1 MASSEGTTYHVSV
14 DFEAFKQIYLAQN
27 GKYLHKTGISCL
39 VIGAVLTCVAIWM
52 LVSSPSL
59 ETLGMVVL
67 FLAIT
72 IYGGV
77 QATHPFTF
85 FQTRK
90 GEAYTYFASH
100 GAEVTAGEALEDL
113 SVEFDVTVEQLG
125 FVERLADGSAARRP
139 WFTLTGDV
147 ASCPFGRVLPG
158 DDGKNSSMLYNMLGI
173 NAYLREGLEAEPL
186 PVPASVLEANPGLAD
201 ELRSLVEKSRVTYGR
216 KGDKADEAATRAL
229 SDWME
234 G

>member
-158 DDGKNSSMLYNMLGI
+158 DDGKNSSMLYNMLGV
-173 NAYLREGLEAEPL
+173 NAYLREGLEGEPL
-186 PVPASVLEANPGLAD
+186 LVPAAVVSGNPGLVQQVAD
-201 ELRSLVEKSRVTYGR
+201 LVSQSRETYGR
-216 KGDKADEAATRAL
+216 KGTKADDAARDRLAAWL
-229 SDWME
+229 Q